1 MTLTPDMTLGS
12 LVTQDI
18 GRSRVLERL
27 GLDYCCGGHR
37 TLAEA
42 AGEAGLEPDEV
53 IQALTD
59 SPTEGG
65 VDCEAMSLSEL
76 TDHLVT
82 VHHGY
87 LWQEMPR
94 LSALVAKVVGVHGQR
109 HPELADI
116 QGVYEELRAEL
127 EPHLT
132 KEERILFPA
141 IEQLDA
147 GVTPMISP
155 VGPIRMMM
163 AEHDAAGEL
172 LNRLRELTSGYVTPD
187 DGCQSYQAMM
197 AGLSDM
203 EHDTH
208 VHIHKENNI
217 LFPRVLAQVA

>member
-53 IQALTD
+53 IQALSD
-59 SPTEGG
+59 SPTEEG
-65 VDCEAMSLSEL
+65 VDCEAMSLTEL
-76 TDHLVT
+76 TRHLVG
-82 VHHGY
+82 VHHAY

-94 LSALVAKVVGVHGQR
+94 LSALVAKVSGVHGER
-109 HPELADI
+109 HPELSDI
-116 QGVYEELRAEL
+116 QKVYEELRAEL

-147 GVTPMISP
+147 GGSP
-155 VGPIRMMM
+155 GVAPAGPIRMMM

-172 LNRLRELTSGYVTPD
+172 LNRLRDLTGGYVTPD
-187 DGCQSYQAMM
+187 DGCQSYEAMT
-197 AGLSDM
+197 AGLADL